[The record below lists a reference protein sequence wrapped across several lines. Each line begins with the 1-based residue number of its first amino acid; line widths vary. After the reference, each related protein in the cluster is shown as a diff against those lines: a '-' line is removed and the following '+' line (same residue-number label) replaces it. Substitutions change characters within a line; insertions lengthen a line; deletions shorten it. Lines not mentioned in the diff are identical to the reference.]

1 MICLC
6 FFHFVKKCGLT
17 SLKEGSMLPSRFWP
31 LAQRHR
37 CRHREVALCGNYFLP
52 GCCLFALCPL
62 PSPHHPPQPSC
73 LTHLCMLCVDRG
85 TCGFSEATWERI
97 LPQGYKVPFRSIK
110 ATLEKYPKP
119 PETYA
124 GSWAP
129 PPSHRRSA
137 EAFEPTPQWP
147 VSTAQPNSRMGP
159 AGNHRNRMAL
169 SSFQNKH
176 IKGKGK
182 KKLWAITEQSYIEDS
197 QAEWATEYY

>member
-17 SLKEGSMLPSRFWP
+17 LLKEGSLLPSRFWP

-37 CRHREVALCGNYFLP
+37 CHHREVALCGNYFLP
-52 GCCLFALCPL
+52 GGCLFALRPL
-62 PSPHHPPQPSC
+62 PPPHHPSQPSC

-85 TCGFSEATWERI
+85 TCGLSEATWERI

-124 GSWAP
+124 GSEPHHPPTVGLQRHLSQHLNGQWAQP
-129 PPSHRRSA
+129 SLIHGWVLLATIEIGWPSPPSR
-137 EAFEPTPQWP
+137 T
-147 VSTAQPNSRMGP
+147 ST
-159 AGNHRNRMAL
+159 
-169 SSFQNKH
+169 
-176 IKGKGK
+176 
-182 KKLWAITEQSYIEDS
+182 
-197 QAEWATEYY
+197 